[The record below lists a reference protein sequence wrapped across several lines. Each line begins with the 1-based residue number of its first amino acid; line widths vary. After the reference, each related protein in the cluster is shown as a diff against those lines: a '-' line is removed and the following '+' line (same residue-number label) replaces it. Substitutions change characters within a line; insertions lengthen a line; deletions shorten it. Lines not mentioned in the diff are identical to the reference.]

1 MNKVLGVFKINI
13 SYENMEKLHDYITKN
28 LSKDYPDFKLNPIS
42 KDTKRLEFLSTACE
56 YVNGVPKLHGFD
68 KKFGEGNVIIC
79 DENIDEIIQFLIV
92 KNAGVWFKD
101 FTSIEKNRYSE
112 KDKAYLV
119 NYNDLLF
126 GIADKESYSVLI
138 YELDF

>member
-1 MNKVLGVFKINI
+1 MNKVLGVIKINI
-13 SYENMEKLHDYITKN
+13 SYENREKLHDYITKK
-28 LSKDYPDFKLNPIS
+28 LSKDYPESKLNPIS
-42 KDTKRLEFLSTACE
+42 KETKGLEILSTACE

-68 KKFGEGNVIIC
+68 EKFGEGNVLIC
-79 DENIDEIIQFLIV
+79 DENIDEIIQFLIE
-92 KNAGVWFKD
+92 KNASVGVKD